1 MNVKHWPW
9 MKLFFKIKPLL
20 KSAESGLLQA
30 AIRRHSWLSCFSYTE
45 LLFDMSRINQ
55 ASFQVKLLVAW
66 HWTGRVRLV
75 PSWDLLL
82 IFHVNVFSSNLQSSK
97 RSWCWSGSQ
106 KASWQSVGEPV
117 DPSTKETTKYLFKS
131 ILHLVKKIHVSEC
144 PVFWHPFTGYPSD
157 LSTPPLNV
165 YEVHCAAA
173 LGWVFN

>member
-1 MNVKHWPW
+1 MLLASVKTKNFILCTRVQVALP
-9 MKLFFKIKPLL
+9 
-20 KSAESGLLQA
+20 GLLQA

-97 RSWCWSGSQ
+97 RRWCWSGSQ
-106 KASWQSVGEPV
+106 KASWQSVGESV